1 MSTENPENEEA
12 KAEEPKQ
19 EAPAAEAKVDKPKA
33 KKTAKVV
40 EKTTEVKSK
49 DEAPKAKAPEKAK
62 KATKKAKAAE
72 EAPAEETEEKAPVEK
87 APAKAKKVAKKA
99 KAPAK
104 AAEETPEA
112 ETKEEAPKV
121 EAPVKAEKEAAPAEK
136 AKKPAKVAKEA
147 PAEKAEKPAKVAK
160 EASAEKADKPVK
172 VGEESPKEATA
183 SGEEDSGEG
192 KPEEKKEE
200 TSALQELLG
209 DDLSGVK
216 IRRAKGSKNV
226 THGIVHVIATF
237 NNTKVTVT
245 DTKGNVISW
254 SSAGKCNFRGSRKS
268 TAYAAQVVTQEATR
282 AAMAHG
288 LKEVAVHLKGPGLG
302 RDSAVRALQ
311 ALGMIIVSIVDKTP
325 VPHNGCRPPKRR
337 RV

>member
-1 MSTENPENEEA
+1 MSTDNPENEEA
-12 KAEEPKQ
+12 NAEEPKQ

-33 KKTAKVV
+33 KKSEKVV
-40 EKTTEVKSK
+40 EETSEVDSK
-49 DEAPKAKAPEKAK
+49 EEAPKAEVPVVKAE
-62 KATKKAKAAE
+62 E
-72 EAPAEETEEKAPVEK
+72 EAPAEDV
-87 APAKAKKVAKKA
+87 PAKTKKVAKKA

-104 AAEETPEA
+104 ATEKTPKA
-112 ETKEEAPKV
+112 ATKEEAPKV
-121 EAPVKAEKEAAPAEK
+121 KAPAKAEKEEAPAAK
-136 AKKPAKVAKEA
+136 AAKPAKV
-147 PAEKAEKPAKVAK
+147 
-160 EASAEKADKPVK
+160 S
-172 VGEESPKEATA
+172 EESPKVATA
-183 SGEEDSGEG
+183 SDEEDSGDG
-192 KPEEKKEE
+192 KIEEKKGE

-237 NNTKVTVT
+237 NNTKVSVT

-288 LKEVAVHLKGPGLG
+288 LREVSVHLKGPGLG